1 MKRKSAKELWQMF
14 VIFFKI
20 GAFTIGG
27 GMAMI
32 PVIQKEIVEKQK
44 WMDDTEIVDVFA
56 IVQSL
61 PGVIAI
67 NSSIFLGY
75 RLSGILGGI
84 VAALGVTLPSLAI
97 ILAIFFL
104 FPAIAANVY
113 VQKAFAGVRAGL
125 VAIIAVTVFKLA
137 KPAIKDIMGVIVAAA
152 SFVAIT
158 FLKVDIVIVIV
169 ASGLLGFVYYGAKT
183 RIDARKGGGDK

>member
-137 KPAIKDIMGVIVAAA
+137 KPAIKDVMGVIVAAA

>member
-1 MKRKSAKELWQMF
+1 MKRKSARELWQMF

-75 RLSGILGGI
+75 RLSGIIGGI
-84 VAALGVTLPSLAI
+84 VAALGVILPSLII

-104 FPAIAANVY
+104 FPAVADNPY

-137 KPAIKDIMGVIVAAA
+137 KPAIKDAMGILVAVV

-169 ASGLLGFVYYGAKT
+169 GSGLLGLAYYGIKS
-183 RIDARKGGGDK
+183 RIDSKKAGDAK

>member
-1 MKRKSAKELWQMF
+1 MKKKSAKELWQMF

-32 PVIQKEIVEKQK
+32 PVIQREIVEKQK

-84 VAALGVTLPSLAI
+84 VAALGVTLPSLII

-104 FPAIAANVY
+104 FPAIAGNAY

-137 KPAIKDIMGVIVAAA
+137 KPAIRDAMGIAVAAV

-169 ASGLLGFVYYGAKT
+169 ASGLIGFAYYGFKA
-183 RIDARKGGGDK
+183 RLDARKGGDAN